1 MTDRR
6 SAAAASIIIPNIG
19 APWGTVVSPA
29 AFTFNTHT
37 RSSNVL
43 DTKIY

>member
-19 APWGTVVSPA
+19 APQGRVLSPA
-29 AFTFNTHT
+29 VFTFNTNMLV
-37 RSSNVL
+37 SCF
-43 DTKIY
+43 